1 VRAVIQR
8 VSRADVRVDGAAVA
22 SIGGGVV
29 VLVGVAAGDTAADA
43 DALGAK
49 IAALR
54 IFPDEVGKMNLS
66 LTDTGGSAIVVSQ
79 FTLLADVRRGRRPSF
94 TGAEDPERAAPLVDR
109 VAGAIAA
116 SGVPVRSGRF
126 GERMEVDLV
135 NDGPVTIVL
144 EVLGGMVG

>member
-1 VRAVIQR
+1 
-8 VSRADVRVDGAAVA
+8 VA

>member
-1 VRAVIQR
+1 MRAVIQR

-54 IFPDEVGKMNLS
+54 IFPDQVGKMNLS

-126 GERMEVDLV
+126 GEHMEVDLV

>member
-1 VRAVIQR
+1 MRAVIQR

-22 SIGGGVV
+22 SIGSGVV

-54 IFPDEVGKMNLS
+54 IFPDQVGKMNLS

-126 GERMEVDLV
+126 GEHMEVDLV

>member
-1 VRAVIQR
+1 MRAVIQR

-22 SIGGGVV
+22 SIGSGVV

-144 EVLGGMVG
+144 DVLGGMVG

>member
-1 VRAVIQR
+1 M
-8 VSRADVRVDGAAVA
+8 A

>member
-1 VRAVIQR
+1 MRAVIQR
-8 VSRADVRVDGAAVA
+8 VSRADVRVDGAVVA
-22 SIGGGVV
+22 SIGSGVV

-54 IFPDEVGKMNLS
+54 IFIDQVGKMNLS

-126 GERMEVDLV
+126 GEHMEVDLV

-144 EVLGGMVG
+144 EVRGGTVG

>member
-1 VRAVIQR
+1 VIQR

-22 SIGGGVV
+22 SIGSGVV

-54 IFPDEVGKMNLS
+54 IFPDQVGKMNLS

-126 GERMEVDLV
+126 GEHMEVDLV

>member
-1 VRAVIQR
+1 MRAVIQR

>member
-1 VRAVIQR
+1 MRAVIQR
-8 VSRADVRVDGAAVA
+8 VSRADVRIDGAAVA
-22 SIGGGVV
+22 SIGSGVV

-54 IFPDEVGKMNLS
+54 IFTDQAGKMNLS

-109 VAGAIAA
+109 VAGALAA

-126 GERMEVDLV
+126 GEHMEVDLV